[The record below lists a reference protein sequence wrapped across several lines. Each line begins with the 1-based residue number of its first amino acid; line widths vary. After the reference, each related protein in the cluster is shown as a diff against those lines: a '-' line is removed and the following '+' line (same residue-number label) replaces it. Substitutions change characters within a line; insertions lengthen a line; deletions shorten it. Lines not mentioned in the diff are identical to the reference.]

1 MFPKGLGG
9 LGNMGQLMRQAMDL
23 KANMERLKEELAK
36 ERVEASAG
44 GGMVTIAMNGKME
57 VLSVKI
63 DPEVINAA
71 ESEILETLV
80 AAAVNE
86 ATRLAQDRVREK
98 MSEITGG
105 LDIPGLTS

>member
-1 MFPKGLGG
+1 MFGKGLGG
-9 LGNMGQLMRQAMDL
+9 LGNVGQLMRQAMDL
-23 KANMERLKEELAK
+23 KANMDRLKEELAQ

-44 GGMVTIAMNGKME
+44 GGMVTVAMNGKME
-57 VLSVKI
+57 VLSIKI
-63 DPEVINAA
+63 DPTVINPADPA
-71 ESEILETLV
+71 ILETLV

-86 ATRLAQDRVREK
+86 ATQRAQDRMREK